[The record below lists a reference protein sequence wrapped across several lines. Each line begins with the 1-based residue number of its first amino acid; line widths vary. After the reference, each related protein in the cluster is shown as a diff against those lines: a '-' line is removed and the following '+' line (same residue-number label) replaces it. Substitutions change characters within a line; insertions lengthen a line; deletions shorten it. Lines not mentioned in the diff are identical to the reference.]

1 MKVESSFSLPP
12 ARKMNGRFTA
22 ELQGILTSNRTS
34 NRRRIA
40 RKTKGASTFLRGIFY
55 YSGGRINRARQ
66 LGAGC
71 WGGAVLTPSCRFGIR
86 RSPSVSVGM
95 SFCFCFSAGCI
106 NSYKISRREKMV
118 THTKFHGVKKWSPT
132 QKIHGMTI
140 TTHKTRRKKN
150 TVVGRRS
157 SRSVVVEVGRRR
169 GRKRTVV
176 DREVVEVETV

>member
-55 YSGGRINRARQ
+55 YIGGRINRARQ

-95 SFCFCFSAGCI
+95 SFCLCFSAGCI

-118 THTKFHGVKKWSPT
+118 THTKKSRQNHNTQNEKK
-132 QKIHGMTI
+132 
-140 TTHKTRRKKN
+140 KKH
-150 TVVGRRS
+150 GRRS
-157 SRSVVVEVGRRR
+157 EVVEVGRRR

-176 DREVVEVETV
+176 GRRSSRSKTYSRRPRGRRGRNSLIFPDK

>member
-1 MKVESSFSLPP
+1 
-12 ARKMNGRFTA
+12 MNGRFTA

-55 YSGGRINRARQ
+55 YIGGRINRARQ

-132 QKIHGMTI
+132 QKIHGKI

-157 SRSVVVEVGRRR
+157 SRSVVVEVENVQSSTSPRGRR
-169 GRKRTVV
+169 GRNSLIFP
-176 DREVVEVETV
+176 DE